1 MTELRIEDIR
11 IELTKNPKEKID
23 DDKLGFGQQFSD
35 HMFIMDWSVE
45 KGWYDPRI
53 VEYGPIEFYPALNC
67 IHYGQSIFEGMKAYI
82 ANGEAVLF
90 RPLDNFKRLN
100 NSADRMD
107 LPHLDEKFALGALK
121 KLLKIDKEWI
131 PKSEGTSL
139 YIRPFMFGTEQ
150 TLGVNSNKNVRFMII
165 LSPSGSYFKE
175 GLQPNK
181 IYVEDHY
188 VRAVRGGMGF
198 AKTAGNYAC
207 ALKGQKKAAECGYSQ
222 TLWLDAIEQKYIEE
236 VGAMNIFFKI
246 NGKFITPELN
256 GSILPGITRDSI
268 IKLIGSLGEEIEE
281 RKISLEEIY
290 NAYDNG
296 ELEEIFGTGTAAVI
310 APVGELFDG
319 KKKVVVNNF
328 ETGEWSKK
336 IYEELIGIQL
346 GKKEDKFNWIVKI
359 ED

>member
-1 MTELRIEDIR
+1 
-11 IELTKNPKEKID
+11 
-23 DDKLGFGQQFSD
+23 
-35 HMFIMDWSVE
+35 
-45 KGWYDPRI
+45 
-53 VEYGPIEFYPALNC
+53 
-67 IHYGQSIFEGMKAYI
+67 
-82 ANGEAVLF
+82 
-90 RPLDNFKRLN
+90 
-100 NSADRMD
+100 
-107 LPHLDEKFALGALK
+107 
-121 KLLKIDKEWI
+121 
-131 PKSEGTSL
+131 
-139 YIRPFMFGTEQ
+139 
-150 TLGVNSNKNVRFMII
+150 
-165 LSPSGSYFKE
+165 
-175 GLQPNK
+175 
-181 IYVEDHY
+181 
-188 VRAVRGGMGF
+188 MGF